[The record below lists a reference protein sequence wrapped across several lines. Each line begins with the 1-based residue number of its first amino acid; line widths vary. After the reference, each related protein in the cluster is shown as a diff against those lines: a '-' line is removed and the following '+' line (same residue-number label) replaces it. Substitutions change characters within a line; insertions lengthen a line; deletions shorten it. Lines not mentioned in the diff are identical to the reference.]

1 MLKRKFIVGASL
13 ILSLDFSTLV
23 LAHDFSQP
31 NITIVKTEHRHNSYA
46 HYLGNEGLLLVDG
59 QHKILFDPFFHKDFN
74 QYQSVPKDIIDKI
87 HRGQSPYDNISA
99 IFISH
104 AHDDH
109 FTAKTVAEYLANFPH
124 VKLIAPQQAIDK
136 LSPFFEQINQENLI
150 AVNLAF
156 GDAAWHKQLN
166 GLNIGAVRIPHAGWP
181 GRADVQNIVF
191 RVSFEQG
198 STVMHMGDADPNDEH
213 YIPYRAYWQEVITDT
228 AFPPYWFFYSAE
240 GRDILNE
247 LINAKSHIGIHVP
260 VNVPNVLKNNQD
272 QYFSIPGSEKQL
284 R

>member
-1 MLKRKFIVGASL
+1 MEISVNKSKFL
-13 ILSLDFSTLV
+13 IGTSIAFC
-23 LAHDFSQP
+23 LAWQTQALGHDFSQSSKAEI
-31 NITIVKTEHRHNSYA
+31 NAKHQHQSYA

-59 QHKILFDPFFHKDFN
+59 HQKILFDPFFHKDFN

-109 FTAKTVAEYLANFPH
+109 FTAKTVAQYLSNFPH
-124 VKLIAPQQAIDK
+124 VKLVAPQQAIDK
-136 LSPFFEQINQENLI
+136 LAPFIKQINQENLI
-150 AVNLAF
+150 PVDLAF
-156 GDAAWHKQLN
+156 GDAAWRKQID

-198 STVMHMGDADPNDEH
+198 ATVMHMGDADPNDVH
-213 YIPYRAYWQEVITDT
+213 IPSE
-228 AFPPYWFFYSAE
+228 
-240 GRDILNE
+240 
-247 LINAKSHIGIHVP
+247 INI
-260 VNVPNVLKNNQD
+260 
-272 QYFSIPGSEKQL
+272 
-284 R
+284 